1 MDINALKK
9 RLGEISNKNT
19 KNKLIWKPS
28 NGEQLVRLV
37 PYKFQPEN
45 PFIEL
50 WFHYD
55 FNGKNYLSPKSFD
68 RPDPLVEFANKLR
81 SSNDKEDYELSK
93 KFYPKMRIYVPIVVR
108 GEEDQGVR
116 FWGFGKQAYQALL
129 ALIADDEYGDISD
142 IKEGH
147 DIKVTY
153 IPMEES
159 GKSFPETQIM
169 ARPKKSVVGDSK
181 IIDSIKAEVAITE
194 VFTESSY
201 DDLKAALDKYLNPEE
216 EEEEDTSED
225 AFTSD
230 DSSTG
235 ESKKS
240 KSVTEEKAAP
250 KAEKTSVKNAS
261 SDFDELFGS

>member
-9 RLGEISNKNT
+9 RLGEISNKNS

-28 NGEQLVRLV
+28 NGEQTVRLV

-55 FNGKNYLSPKSFD
+55 FNGKTYLSPKSFD

-81 SSNDKEDYELSK
+81 STNDKEDYELSK
-93 KFYPKMRIYVPIVVR
+93 KFYPKMRTYVPIIVR

-129 ALIADDEYGDISD
+129 ALVADDDYGDISD

-153 IPMEES
+153 LPKEET
-159 GKSFPETQIM
+159 GKNFPETQIM
-169 ARPKKSVVGDSK
+169 ARPKKVPVGDAK
-181 IIDSIKAEVAITE
+181 VIDAIKSQVAITE
-194 VFTESSY
+194 VYTESSY
-201 DDLKAALDKYLNPEE
+201 DDLKAALDRFLNPEE
-216 EEEEDTSED
+216 EEEENGGED
-225 AFTSD
+225 AFAT
-230 DSSTG
+230 DSEVST
-235 ESKKS
+235 ETT
-240 KSVTEEKAAP
+240 SVTEEKAAP
-250 KAEKTSVKNAS
+250 KVEKTSVSNAS
-261 SDFDELFGS
+261 DSFDELFGS